1 MRGIE
6 SPEKRVKVVAGVRL
20 MRLTLL
26 QDVNAFSSKNKV
38 DSREALRRITLGLV
52 CVHDFPQRSNQTV
65 GTVLM
70 LEPLEG
76 ERLFCTAVN
85 AHHPLYEHLT
95 QIVEHAGELYPKERH
110 RQRIPLVRFHFFHAG
125 SVQAPRLRGKLAN
138 LANRQLVQR
147 SNGRLLRNKRS
158 MMID

>member
-1 MRGIE
+1 
-6 SPEKRVKVVAGVRL
+6 

-52 CVHDFPQRSNQTV
+52 CVHDFQQRSNQTV

-76 ERLFCTAVN
+76 ERVMSKNTIGLK
-85 AHHPLYEHLT
+85 T
-95 QIVEHAGELYPKERH
+95 QVLEGLLEETLG
-110 RQRIPLVRFHFFHAG
+110 QRYRAIF
-125 SVQAPRLRGKLAN
+125 
-138 LANRQLVQR
+138 
-147 SNGRLLRNKRS
+147 
-158 MMID
+158 